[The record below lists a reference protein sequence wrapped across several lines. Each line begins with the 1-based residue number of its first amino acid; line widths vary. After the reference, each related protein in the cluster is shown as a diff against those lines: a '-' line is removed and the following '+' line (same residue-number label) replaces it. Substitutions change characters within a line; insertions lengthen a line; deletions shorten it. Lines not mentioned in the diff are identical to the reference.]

1 MPADTH
7 IPVTAEIREELRA
20 LKQLVQTEAWRT
32 EGRFLQQLL
41 TRSVPR
47 RVAQLVRRPKWI
59 GLTQLV
65 SFGVLTLSVGLGYLY
80 GVLRW

>member
-7 IPVTAEIREELRA
+7 IPVTAETREELRV

-47 RVAQLVRRPKWI
+47 RVAQLVRRPKWS